1 MEQDLNVIH
10 NFNVLPKKSLE
21 LLGQRLGLGQS
32 SAELLFCAR
41 HYKSRGTGDISV
53 GTLRFIDALACPARK
68 TPEKIAIG
76 ELLTDHDYLA
86 DTFADA
92 VSKLKALGKHP
103 DKPFTLRDIADL
115 SARYTAAVNTKDI
128 TEPIGFGGTVA
139 QYASNGM
146 RADVPITCEHG
157 RFDVLSSLPILPRTQ
172 ADYAD
177 ALVLLCPAPD
187 AQDGAF
193 DTAVTALLCGE
204 HSGKIH
210 CICDVSRQ
218 SPAHAVL
225 HVCSGAVLD
234 LAALP
239 EQMQPPLA
247 LTECRTGLL
256 LSLAQDAVPALA
268 EAAADLGLCPYRL
281 GVVDHAGYLI
291 VRRGKDTL
299 LSPDVAYLK
308 SICFIRSYTLR
319 LDEQSKAAAPCTLLL
334 HAPEDACDEGYE
346 QNGTVL
352 RTLPPLRTRN
362 ASFTPDTSFHAA
374 LLCALQAYCTA
385 LAAGSNPRR
394 IWLNAQLWQ
403 SEERISRSAAA
414 SLCGLLGLYRF
425 SMELGVPVHAD
436 AQIDSDKT
444 GTLLLASA
452 PADMIIPAQ
461 LQGQGKIYLLTP
473 QIGKDSL
480 PVWSELRA
488 LISYVRRAMLDGKI
502 KSARVLCNTTPADE
516 LTRATGDGC
525 RVILNPYGMEILD
538 TSCTLAFMLE
548 TDSLLEGELIAVS
561 APINTAQNA
570 VISDNNS

>member
-1 MEQDLNVIH
+1 MEQDLNVIQ

-21 LLGQRLGLGQS
+21 LLGQRLGLKQNG
-32 SAELLFCAR
+32 AELLFCAR
-41 HYKSRGTGDISV
+41 HYKSRGTGDISI
-53 GTLRFIDALACPARK
+53 GTLRFIDALACPALLSS
-68 TPEKIAIG
+68 EKIAIG
-76 ELLTDHDYLA
+76 DLLTDHAYLA

-115 SARYTAAVNTKDI
+115 SARYSAAVNTKDI

-139 QYASNGM
+139 QYASDGM
-146 RADVPITCEHG
+146 RADLPISCTYG
-157 RFDVLSSLPILPRTQ
+157 RFDVLKPLPILLRTQ

-187 AQDGAF
+187 AQDDAF
-193 DTAVTALLCGE
+193 DSAVTALLCGE
-204 HSGKIH
+204 HGGKIH
-210 CICDVSRQ
+210 CICDVSHQ

-225 HVCSGAVLD
+225 HVGSGAVLD

-239 EQMQPPLA
+239 EQLQNPLA

-256 LSLAQDAVPALA
+256 LSLAQDALPALA
-268 EAAADLGLCPYRL
+268 KAAGDLGLCPYRL

-291 VRRGKDTL
+291 IRCGKDTL
-299 LSPDVAYLK
+299 LSLDVSYLK

-319 LDEQSKAAAPCTLLL
+319 LDVQSKAAAPCALTL
-334 HAPEDACDEGYE
+334 HAPEDACDETDE
-346 QNGTVL
+346 QNGAVL

-385 LAAGSNPRR
+385 TATGSDPRR
-394 IWLNAQLWQ
+394 IWLDAQLWQ
-403 SEERISRSAAA
+403 RAERISQSAAA

-436 AQIDSDKT
+436 AQINSDKT

-461 LQGQGKIYLLTP
+461 LQGHGNIYLLAP
-473 QIGKDSL
+473 QVDQDGL
-480 PVWSELRA
+480 PVWSEMRA
-488 LISYVRRAMLDGKI
+488 LLSYVRRAMLDGKI

-516 LTRATGDGC
+516 LTRATGKGC
-525 RVILNPYGMEILD
+525 QIILNPYGMQVLD
-538 TSCTLAFMLE
+538 TPCIIAFMLE
-548 TDSLLEGELIAVS
+548 TDSELEGELIAVS
-561 APINTAQNA
+561 APTKAAQSIA
-570 VISDNNS
+570 ISDNNS